1 MRSSVSLLTAVGLS
15 DWLIFCNFT
24 HVVPVFAKTKLQHQV
39 PINRNLGSIP
49 AYLFFCR
56 TLVKRYTSFVSILIS
71 SLLFGIVHL
80 NPWSFINGIGIG
92 IFSGW
97 VYFKTRSVLPS
108 IIIHASVNLSG
119 FLLRLFVDIPSLINK
134 WVSC

>member
-1 MRSSVSLLTAVGLS
+1 M
-15 DWLIFCNFT
+15 
-24 HVVPVFAKTKLQHQV
+24 
-39 PINRNLGSIP
+39 
-49 AYLFFCR
+49 
-56 TLVKRYTSFVSILIS
+56 KRYTSFVSILIS

-108 IIIHASVNLSG
+108 IIIHASANLSG
-119 FLLRLFVDIPSLINK
+119 FLLRLFVDIPSLIDESLVKIYGGVTNFILIIIGSVFIASLCICFLTK
-134 WVSC
+134 EFKKEIVSSSNPTNQ

>member
-1 MRSSVSLLTAVGLS
+1 M
-15 DWLIFCNFT
+15 
-24 HVVPVFAKTKLQHQV
+24 
-39 PINRNLGSIP
+39 GSIP

-134 WVSC
+134 